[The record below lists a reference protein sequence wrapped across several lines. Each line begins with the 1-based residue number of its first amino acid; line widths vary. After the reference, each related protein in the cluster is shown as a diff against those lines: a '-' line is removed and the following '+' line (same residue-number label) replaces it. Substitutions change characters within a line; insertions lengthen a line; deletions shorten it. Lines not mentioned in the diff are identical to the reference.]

1 MTAVLTVQELHKRF
15 GDRRVLNGA
24 SFVVDERDRI
34 GLIGANGAGKSTLLK
49 MIVVGAGAGVGVTVK
64 DAAERDAVTP
74 DSGVITWRR
83 DLTLEYVPQEPVLDL
98 TATVGA
104 TLARPGAEL
113 HQQRTVAAALD
124 LPAEDAV
131 LGRLSGGELRRVAL
145 ARALLGRPDV
155 LVLDEPTNHLDAD
168 TVAWLEDRLG
178 SFPGA
183 VIVVTHD
190 RYFLDRVATR
200 ILEVDRG
207 QVFGYDGD
215 YTYFLEKQAERLAIE
230 STHEHERAMFVR
242 REASNGMGSRP
253 CAARP
258 ATPWS

>member
-1 MTAVLTVQELHKRF
+1 
-15 GDRRVLNGA
+15 
-24 SFVVDERDRI
+24 
-34 GLIGANGAGKSTLLK
+34 
-49 MIVVGAGAGVGVTVK
+49 
-64 DAAERDAVTP
+64 
-74 DSGVITWRR
+74 
-83 DLTLEYVPQEPVLDL
+83 VPQEPVLDL

-104 TLARPGAEL
+104 TLARDGVEL

-124 LPAEDAV
+124 LPPDDAV

-155 LVLDEPTNHLDAD
+155 LALDEPTNHLDAD

-215 YTYFLEKQAERLAIE
+215 YTYFLEKQAERWR
-230 STHEHERAMFVR
+230 S
-242 REASNGMGSRP
+242 SRP
-253 CAARP
+253 TSTSARCSCAASSTGSAGRRRR
-258 ATPWS
+258 AR